1 MSDSRSDDAIIVF
14 AKLPIEGKVKT
25 RLARDLG
32 IDFATSFYKVCAEHT
47 FDEILKL
54 EKSEI
59 SPFLFCSEESEID
72 GVRNWSEN
80 KFRYF
85 AQQGYNLGE
94 RMLNAFN
101 TIFDAGFRNIILVG
115 TDTPEINA
123 ELMNEALDHL
133 KNYKCV
139 IGPSDDGGYYLIGL
153 NSSLDN
159 LFDGIEWSTD
169 TVFSNTIAKLEEGN
183 HSYFVMEKMIDID
196 KKEDLQK
203 WKSNYKS
210 AFPHPVKCFL
220 ESTNIISE

>member
-1 MSDSRSDDAIIVF
+1 MSDSRSNDAIIVF
-14 AKLPIEGKVKT
+14 ARLPIEGKVKT
-25 RLARDLG
+25 RLAKDLG

-47 FDEILKL
+47 FDEILNL

-59 SPFLFCSEESEID
+59 SPFLFCSEESEFD
-72 GVRNWSEN
+72 DVKNWSKN
-80 KFRYF
+80 KFKYYS
-85 AQQGYNLGE
+85 QQGYNLGE
-94 RMLNAFN
+94 RMLNAFI
-101 TIFDAGFRNIILVG
+101 TVFDAGFRNIILVG
-115 TDTPEINA
+115 TDTPEISA

-196 KKEDLQK
+196 TKEDLQK
-203 WKSNYKS
+203 WNSNYKS
-210 AFPHPVKCFL
+210 AFPHLVKSFL